1 MDEQTVAAHIKLLQG
16 RATPEDQPLVAVPD
30 DLSSAHLS
38 TSNPELRALTTPAQL
53 KSKSSFAG
61 RMNDVHVFAVGQ
73 TQLNRVVIEQYE
85 ALSARVAQLESS
97 GGTGVFVSDLKT
109 IEDDEV
115 TSSPSRK
122 PY

>member
-1 MDEQTVAAHIKLLQG
+1 MDERTVEAHIKLLQG
-16 RATPEDQPLVAVPD
+16 KATADEQALAAVPD
-30 DLSSAHLS
+30 DLSSAGLS

-85 ALSARVAQLESS
+85 ALSARIAQLE
-97 GGTGVFVSDLKT
+97 G
-109 IEDDEV
+109 
-115 TSSPSRK
+115 
-122 PY
+122 